1 MSITCISMEGNEVV
15 RISLSISK
23 DHKYFRIGGIIDN
36 RIKQNIWYV
45 RVFWWRNNSGLV
57 TICELSCENSTVEYV
72 LASIP
77 IRCGISISSRVACI
91 SGKVNSFTVDS
102 N

>member
-1 MSITCISMEGNEVV
+1 MSITCISVEGNEVV

-23 DHKYFRIGGIIDN
+23 DHKYFRIGDVVDNGIKWN
-36 RIKQNIWYV
+36 VWYV
-45 RVFWWRNNSGLV
+45 RFFWWRNDHGPVTNS
-57 TICELSCENSTVEYV
+57 ELSRENSTVENV
-72 LASIP
+72 LPSVP
-77 IRCGISISSRVACI
+77 IQCGISISSREACI

>member
-1 MSITCISMEGNEVV
+1 MSITCTSVEGDEVV

-23 DHKYFRIGGIIDN
+23 NHKYFRICDVVDN
-36 RIKQNIWYV
+36 RIKRNIWFV
-45 RVFWWRNNSGLV
+45 GILWWRDDHGPVTNS
-57 TICELSCENSTVEYV
+57 ELSRENSTVEYV
-72 LASIP
+72 LVSIP
-77 IRCGISISSRVACI
+77 IGCGISISSRVACI